1 MTRSQLQINLTIGLL
16 GTFPLVLHSAAQRAD
31 TNTIG
36 KGAGYSLMLPPS
48 CSRTAALKYRY
59 RNMPDYAAMKTFV
72 IRAICVVLFLARLC
86 AAQNVIP
93 LYPGTAPGST
103 EENYPE
109 KEYFS
114 KTFSFEVVAN
124 VTRPSLTVFKPSPE
138 LRNGTAV
145 VICPGGGFYFLG
157 MKGEGYDVAKYL
169 VAKGVTA
176 FVLKYRLAHT
186 GEDATQEVMTLGTDN
201 PKFLE
206 TVQKIEPLAVADGLA
221 AVTYVRQYAAE
232 WGVSPDRV
240 GIIGFSAG
248 GGLTAGVASHYAPD
262 GRPAFVA
269 MIYAGLLP
277 KDVPVPTD
285 APPMFLTVAN
295 DDQVAGV
302 TPTLTLYEKW
312 AGAHKSVELHIYAK
326 GDHAFGMRTQN
337 LPTDHWIDRF
347 FDWLEFQGWLTK

>member
-1 MTRSQLQINLTIGLL
+1 MRR
-16 GTFPLVLHSAAQRAD
+16 FVL
-31 TNTIG
+31 
-36 KGAGYSLMLPPS
+36 P
-48 CSRTAALKYRY
+48 AL
-59 RNMPDYAAMKTFV
+59 
-72 IRAICVVLFLARLC
+72 CVVVFLANFC
-86 AAQNVIP
+86 AAQDVIP

-103 EENYPE
+103 QENYPE

-114 KTFSFEVVAN
+114 KIFLNSQLLTN
-124 VTRPSLTVFKPSPE
+124 VTTPSLTVFKPSPE

-145 VICPGGGFYFLG
+145 VICPGGGFLWLDL
-157 MKGEGYDVAKYL
+157 KPEGYDVAKYL
-169 VAKGVTA
+169 VARGVTA

-186 GEDATQEVMTLGTDN
+186 GDLSPTGEDPAKELLKLITDVPKFQEV
-201 PKFLE
+201 
-206 TVQKIEPLAVADGLA
+206 VQKAEPLAVADGLA
-221 AVTYVRQYAAE
+221 AVSYVRQHAAE

-285 APPMFLTVAN
+285 APPMFLTVAG
-295 DDQVAGV
+295 DDSVAGV
-302 TPTLTLYEKW
+302 TPTVALYEKW
-312 AGAHKSVELHIYAK
+312 TGAHKSVELHIYPK
-326 GDHAFGMRTQN
+326 GEHGFAMRTQN

-347 FDWLEFQGWLTK
+347 NDWLEFQGWLTK